1 MNAPRPTPAVVGER
15 AGMAGEG
22 SVAICLGRRLLDAP
36 VSGEEIERKSFE
48 AIEAEKVKGDLDEA
62 QWVVARRM
70 IHACGD
76 PSIVR
81 TLRFR
86 GDWLE
91 SGRSALRARE
101 PVCCDASMARAG
113 LSGARLARATGNGVA
128 PEIVCGVADP
138 DVAARAAATGLP
150 RSVWAVR
157 KAAERLGGGGIWL
170 FGNAPTALM
179 ELVRLHLEEG
189 YRPSLVLAM
198 PVGFVHVV
206 ESKAEFVEVGLPGIA
221 VAGRRGGTPLVV
233 AALHAICALA
243 EEEP

>member
-1 MNAPRPTPAVVGER
+1 MT
-15 AGMAGEG
+15 
-22 SVAICLGRRLLDAP
+22 ICLGRRLLDTP
-36 VSGEEIERKSFE
+36 ISGEEIERRSFE
-48 AIEAEKVKGDLDEA
+48 AIEAEKVKGDMDDA
-62 QWVVARRM
+62 RWAVARRM

-81 TLRFR
+81 ALRFR

-91 SGRSALRARE
+91 AGRSALRAGE
-101 PVCCDASMARAG
+101 QICCDASMARAG
-113 LSGARLARATGNGVA
+113 LSKVRLARAAGNGLA

-138 DVAARAAATGLP
+138 DVAAQAVATGLP

-157 KAAERLGGGGIWL
+157 KAAERLAGGGIWL

-206 ESKAEFVEVGLPGIA
+206 ESKTEFVDAGLPGIA
-221 VAGRRGGTPLVV
+221 VAGRRGGTPLAV
-233 AALHAICALA
+233 AALHAICGLV
-243 EEEP
+243 EERS

>member
-1 MNAPRPTPAVVGER
+1 MT
-15 AGMAGEG
+15 
-22 SVAICLGRRLLDAP
+22 ICLGRRLLEAP
-36 VSGEEIERKSFE
+36 ITGEEIERKSFE
-48 AIEAEKVKGDLDEA
+48 AIEAEKVKGDLDHA
-62 QWVVARRM
+62 QWAVARRM

-81 TLRFR
+81 ALRFR

-91 SGRSALRARE
+91 SGKTALRTGE
-101 PVCCDASMARAG
+101 PICCDASMARAG
-113 LSGARLARATGNGVA
+113 LSKARLARATGNGVA

-138 DVAARAAATGLP
+138 DVAAQAVATGLP

-179 ELVRLHLEEG
+179 ELVRLHLEDG

-206 ESKAEFVEVGLPGIA
+206 ESKAEFVDVGLPGIA
-221 VAGRRGGTPLVV
+221 IAGRRGGTPLVV
-233 AALHAICALA
+233 AALHAICGLVG
-243 EEEP
+243 EGT